1 MPGTIILVPEPHQA
15 PLSPESLPV
24 FVGLLTVVSN
34 RGSPAEKSEIPH
46 LVNLQPCRTAASP
59 GATFHLPCP
68 YAVVRFRASME
79 REWNAVSYPPFRSLP
94 TIRREC
100 QSRQATLLSCR
111 LCECAH
117 KVRRPCMGVR
127 LAGSTLC
134 KRTRG
139 LKGYATT
146 STLPWL
152 PTQRGAGATQRLS
165 RDYDPLYLTTGS
177 TLKRFRASISALESG
192 FDHSMPSNRAGLPF
206 TQSCTAFTLGMA
218 VSE

>member
-79 REWNAVSYPPFRSLP
+79 RRLLPSFPLP
-94 TIRREC
+94 THYTQGVSITSSHTSLLVAVNSKWGKPENLIPVKGLICFVGITKERNTLIFDEIERYFRPMTWLCGVARATRWCGSIRRL
-100 QSRQATLLSCR
+100 ALL
-111 LCECAH
+111 
-117 KVRRPCMGVR
+117 G
-127 LAGSTLC
+127 LA
-134 KRTRG
+134 
-139 LKGYATT
+139 
-146 STLPWL
+146 
-152 PTQRGAGATQRLS
+152 
-165 RDYDPLYLTTGS
+165 
-177 TLKRFRASISALESG
+177 
-192 FDHSMPSNRAGLPF
+192 
-206 TQSCTAFTLGMA
+206 
-218 VSE
+218 V